1 MRNCIRCGAEMKE
14 EFRITSGIGIVIR
27 PTKGHVAVM
36 PKVAVCPRC
45 GEVSIYV
52 EEPDKL
58 IGKEKK

>member
-14 EFRITSGIGIVIR
+14 DFRITSGIGIVIR
-27 PTKGHVAVM
+27 RAKDHVAVI
-36 PKVAVCPRC
+36 PRAAVCPQC

-58 IGKEKK
+58 VGKEKE